1 MLALEGKQLGNY
13 DVIKRIRVGGMG
25 AVYEGRQRTAFDRR
39 VAIKVILGDYAS
51 DRDMRRRFARE
62 ARTIARLHHP
72 HILPL
77 IEFGDEKGILYL
89 VMPFIEGG
97 TLTSY
102 LRRTIPTLNE
112 ISSMFQQLLD
122 AVEYAHDE
130 GLIHRDIKSSNVLL
144 EMRRSGSPYVYLA
157 DFGLVRTAQQME
169 YEQAGQPIPLDQVP
183 GTPHYMAPEQ
193 TWGVVTTA
201 TDIYALG
208 VLLYQML
215 TGELP
220 YDDEDEIKII
230 EMHLHAPI
238 PLPGAH
244 DATIP
249 AALNDVVRTAM
260 AKRAQERYSNV
271 AEFRAAFLA
280 ATQGS
285 VAPID
290 AIDESGEGLL
300 GDEITFPS
308 PRPRSVSMPL
318 APVDG
323 PEPLPMQLPR
333 RAPRIAT
340 EASARARVRTTDSI
354 REGQRTTG
362 SVFGKTARVGS
373 VEKAGRVER
382 AGKGRK
388 RKRLTLPVVAAILV
402 PVILIILLIMPH
414 LLGISFFPS
423 GFPIFGTDPV
433 ATVSITG
440 ESKSLQNTFLLTA
453 TTQVQQPNV
462 AAGTIPDRSI
472 SDAVADSRATQTTGS
487 SVIAGLQ
494 AQGEVLFVNRTHQ
507 PIAVAAGT
515 IFTALS
521 GVEVRTT
528 QSVVVQG
535 RADGQDGAIT
545 AAAIAVNAGAA
556 GNIAANVLSTTCCN
570 GLTVSNPSA
579 FNGGTDGH
587 TIPLVAQVDIT
598 RASGLLRSELQSQLV
613 QKLQKQL
620 HASEAIVGQP
630 AYTATVT
637 SDHSVGTSASSVR
650 VQMTLSA
657 TVIVYDS
664 SVAQNVATQSLNALA
679 LRTLGSNYRVQ
690 GNIATA
696 IPRVMPQST
705 NTVLYLS
712 IAVHGVWVYAF
723 SPQELAQWSESIK
736 GTTSAVALAF
746 LNSRTGVSAVEIHLP
761 FGTDHFPTST
771 KQIKFIQAN
780 Q

>member
-1 MLALEGKQLGNY
+1 MLPLEGKQLGNY

-77 IEFGDEKGILYL
+77 IEFGDEKGVLYL

-102 LRRTIPTLNE
+102 LRRNVPSLHE
-112 ISSMFQQLLD
+112 ISTMFQQLLD
-122 AVEYAHDE
+122 AVEYAHEE

-144 EMRRSGSPYVYLA
+144 EMRRSGSPPYVYLA

-169 YEQAGQPIPLDQVP
+169 YEQAGKPIPLDQVP

-220 YDDEDEIKII
+220 YDDENEIKII

-244 DATIP
+244 DITIP

-260 AKRAQERYSNV
+260 AKRAEDRYSTI
-271 AEFRAAFLA
+271 AELRAAFLA
-280 ATQGS
+280 ATQLSGI
-285 VAPID
+285 PDD
-290 AIDESGEGLL
+290 AFDEAGDGLPV
-300 GDEITFPS
+300 DEITFPS
-308 PRPRSVSMPL
+308 PRHRPMSMPL
-318 APVDG
+318 APVEG
-323 PEPLPMQLPR
+323 AEPLPMQLPR
-333 RAPRIAT
+333 RAPRVAT
-340 EASARARVRTTDSI
+340 EISARARLHTTDSI
-354 REGQRTTG
+354 REGHRNTD
-362 SVFGKTARVGS
+362 SVFGKAARAGKV
-373 VEKAGRVER
+373 GRVEGIR
-382 AGKGRK
+382 KARK
-388 RKRLTLPVVAAILV
+388 RKRLTFPIVAATLV
-402 PVILIILLIMPH
+402 PILLLVLLIMPH
-414 LLGISFFPS
+414 VLGISFFPV
-423 GFPIFGTDPV
+423 GFPVFGADPV

-440 ESKSLQNTFLLTA
+440 ESKTLQNAFLLTA
-453 TTQVQQPNV
+453 TPQVQQPDV
-462 AAGTIPDRSI
+462 TADTIPDRGI

-487 SVIAGLQ
+487 SIIPGTQ
-494 AQGEVLFVNRTHQ
+494 AVGQLLFVNHSHQ
-507 PIAVAAGT
+507 PVAVDAGT
-515 IFTALS
+515 AFTSLS
-521 GVEVRTT
+521 GVEIRTT
-528 QSVVVQG
+528 QFVTVPG

-545 AAAIAVNAGAA
+545 AAAIAVNPGAT
-556 GNIAANVLSTTCCN
+556 GNIAPNVLSSSCCN
-570 GLTVSNPSA
+570 GLNVSNPSA
-579 FNGGTDGH
+579 FTGGTDGH
-587 TIPLVAQVDIT
+587 TIPRVAQADIT
-598 RASGLLRSELQSQLV
+598 RMSSILRSELQPQLS

-620 HASEAIVGQP
+620 HPTEVMVGQP
-630 AYTATVT
+630 VYTATVT
-637 SDHSVGTSASSVR
+637 SDSPVGASASSVR

-657 TVIVYDS
+657 TVTVYDRA
-664 SVAQNVATQSLNALA
+664 VAQNVAAQSLTALA

-690 GNIATA
+690 GPIVTA
-696 IPRVMPQST
+696 PPQVMPQST
-705 NTVLYLS
+705 NTVLYLN
-712 IAVHGVWVYAF
+712 IVVHGVWVYYF
-723 SPQELAQWSESIK
+723 PPQELAQWSQSIK

-746 LNSRTGVSAVEIHLP
+746 LNSRTGVASVEIHLP

-771 KQIKFIQAN
+771 NQIKFIQSN

>member
-89 VMPFIEGG
+89 VMPFIENG

-102 LRRTIPTLNE
+102 LRRNIPVLSE

-169 YEQAGQPIPLDQVP
+169 YEQAGKPIPLDQVP

-244 DATIP
+244 DLTIP

-260 AKRAQERYSNV
+260 AKRAEERYSNV

-285 VAPID
+285 VTPTD
-290 AIDESGEGLL
+290 SIDEAGDGLL
-300 GDEITFPS
+300 LDEVAFPS
-308 PRPRSVSMPL
+308 PRPRPMSMPL
-318 APVDG
+318 TPLDG
-323 PEPLPMQLPR
+323 QEPLPMQLPR
-333 RAPRIAT
+333 RAPRIAA

-354 REGQRTTG
+354 REGQRNTG
-362 SVFGKTARVGS
+362 SVFGKTGRVGS
-373 VEKAGRVER
+373 AERADKVEKAR
-382 AGKGRK
+382 KGRK
-388 RKRLTLPVVAAILV
+388 RKRLTLPVVAAAMV
-402 PVILIILLIMPH
+402 PVILLILLIMPRVS
-414 LLGISFFPS
+414 GISFFPV
-423 GFPIFGTDPV
+423 GFPVFGADPV
-433 ATVSITG
+433 ATISITG
-440 ESKSLQNTFLLTA
+440 QNKMLQNAFLLTA
-453 TTQVQQPNV
+453 TTQVQQANV
-462 AAGTIPDRSI
+462 TAGTIPDRSI
-472 SDAVADSRATQTTGS
+472 SYAVADSRATQTTGS
-487 SVIAGLQ
+487 SVIAGTQ
-494 AQGEVLFVNRTHQ
+494 AAGQVLFVNHSHQ
-507 PIAVAAGT
+507 PIAVDAGT
-515 IFTALS
+515 TFTAIS
-521 GVEVRTT
+521 GVEIRTT
-528 QSVVVQG
+528 QAVVVQG
-535 RADGQDGAIT
+535 RAEGQDGAIT

-556 GNIAANVLSTTCCN
+556 GNIAANVLSTTCCG

-579 FNGGTDGH
+579 FSGGTDGH
-587 TIPLVAQVDIT
+587 TIQLVAQADIT
-598 RASGLLRSELQSQLV
+598 RTSGLLRQDLQQQVL
-613 QKLQKQL
+613 QQLQKQL
-620 HASEAIVGQP
+620 HTNEVMVGQP
-630 AYTATVT
+630 VYTPTVT
-637 SDHSVGTSASSVR
+637 SDQSVGTPANSVR

-657 TVIVYDS
+657 TVTVYDRAL
-664 SVAQNVATQSLNALA
+664 AQNVAAQSLNALA
-679 LRTLGSNYRVQ
+679 LRTLGSNYRAQ
-690 GNIATA
+690 GNIT
-696 IPRVMPQST
+696 IGTPQVMPQST

-712 IAVHGVWVYAF
+712 IAVHGVWVYYF

-746 LNSRTGVSAVEIHLP
+746 LNSRTGVASVEIHLP

-771 KQIKFIQAN
+771 NQIKFIQVN